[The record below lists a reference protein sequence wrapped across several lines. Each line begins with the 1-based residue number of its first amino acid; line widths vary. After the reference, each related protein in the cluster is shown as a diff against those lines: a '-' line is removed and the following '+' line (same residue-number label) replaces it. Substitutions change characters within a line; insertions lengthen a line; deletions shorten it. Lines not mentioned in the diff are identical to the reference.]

1 MELSLTLSGVLGLL
15 ACFCFEISD
24 KMEMKSIAK
33 TRLIAV
39 YTISKDNNSRLV
51 EFHSVQQIEVY

>member
-1 MELSLTLSGVLGLL
+1 MELSLTLSGVL
-15 ACFCFEISD
+15 ACFWFEISD

-33 TRLIAV
+33 TRLITA
-39 YTISKDNNSRLV
+39 YTISKDNNSRVV